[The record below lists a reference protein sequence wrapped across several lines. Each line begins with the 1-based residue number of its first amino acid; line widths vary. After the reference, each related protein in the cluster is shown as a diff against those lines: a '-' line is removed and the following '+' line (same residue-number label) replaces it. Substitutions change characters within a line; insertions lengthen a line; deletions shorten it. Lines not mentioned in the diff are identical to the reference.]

1 MLAEDPDLLEDLKKL
16 KRQTK
21 NAQISAQNSLAKITL
36 IKTEEEINQH
46 ISTTQSQNNK
56 LIDT

>member
-1 MLAEDPDLLEDLKKL
+1 MLADDPDLLEDLKKL

-21 NAQISAQNSLAKITL
+21 NAQVSAQNSLAKITL

-46 ISTTQSQNNK
+46 ISTT
-56 LIDT
+56 